1 MTNQDDAS
9 ADEPTDKYVRR
20 QPAQLEI
27 ERLPAAVGPAYVSLL
42 VTAEEPETLVYGIRR
57 LYQEGLERECEPLWD
72 RLMFLLRDLLAARAF
87 KWDAHL
93 REELI
98 QLTTLELLERI
109 LDLSEKERFLEYNLL
124 RVLSVVMSNAAR
136 TLQRQRGEWEKKAI
150 ERPSSYDEMLD
161 DGLLESSLSSGG
173 MSVEDSVLDSI
184 AVEDILSH
192 LPDKIGRAVLLSEA
206 GFQIESK
213 DPTKPG
219 ISDIL
224 QVSPRTVQN
233 YLKEA
238 RRLLETYQL
247 AHLDS

>member
-1 MTNQDDAS
+1 
-9 ADEPTDKYVRR
+9 
-20 QPAQLEI
+20 
-27 ERLPAAVGPAYVSLL
+27 
-42 VTAEEPETLVYGIRR
+42 
-57 LYQEGLERECEPLWD
+57 
-72 RLMFLLRDLLAARAF
+72 MFLLRDLLAARAF